1 MWKRPPEPL
10 CKELG
15 LTPGE
20 FGLRLFSS
28 LLVFG
33 VSAASEELAAAAT
46 ETSDQ
51 VTLITTTLGVFRI
64 AA

>member
-1 MWKRPPEPL
+1 
-10 CKELG
+10 
-15 LTPGE
+15 
-20 FGLRLFSS
+20 LFSS

>member
-1 MWKRPPEPL
+1 MA
-10 CKELG
+10 LG
-15 LTPGE
+15 LTPYE

-28 LLVFG
+28 LRAFG

-51 VTLITTTLGVFRI
+51 VASITTTLGVFRI